1 MGAAVPAELEAGL
14 IGLLTG
20 VALAVVVVGWLWRRG
35 AARRL
40 RFAREVSRLTEGD
53 FDARLAVPEDGHL
66 AGLARSFNRLSEQA
80 SRRVGELSGE
90 RDHLQEI
97 LNGISDGV
105 LETDARGRVSVANP
119 AFRALFGVEGPCL
132 GRSVVELTRRPELGR
147 LVEGTL
153 AGEPRAD
160 LEVVISGRVVS
171 LSGAAL
177 KGGGVLVVARN
188 VTERVRL
195 EATRRDF
202 IANVSHELKTPLTAI
217 RGFAETLK
225 EGALEDRAVAG
236 KFTIRILEQC
246 RRLEALLADL
256 LALSRLESAAVTSE
270 ENREPVEMESLVRR
284 ALETVAGAAAERG
297 VRLEFEVSSTPPA
310 FSGHPEALERLLL
323 NLLENAIKYNRAPG
337 WVRVGLN
344 TEGGEVVL
352 EVADSGIGIPREA
365 LSRVFE
371 RFYRVDKGRAR
382 EEGGTGLG
390 LALVKHAAMVHGG
403 RVEVESRF
411 GEGSTFRVLLPIR

>member
-1 MGAAVPAELEAGL
+1 MGAAVPAGLEAGL

-188 VTERVRL
+188 VTEV
-195 EATRRDF
+195 
-202 IANVSHELKTPLTAI
+202 VCVAI
-217 RGFAETLK
+217 S
-225 EGALEDRAVAG
+225 
-236 KFTIRILEQC
+236 TI
-246 RRLEALLADL
+246 LAAPFND
-256 LALSRLESAAVTSE
+256 ALSREVERIVTGARPTTDVSFVLDLGRTVVLESAAVTSE

>member
-1 MGAAVPAELEAGL
+1 
-14 IGLLTG
+14 
-20 VALAVVVVGWLWRRG
+20 
-35 AARRL
+35 
-40 RFAREVSRLTEGD
+40 
-53 FDARLAVPEDGHL
+53 
-66 AGLARSFNRLSEQA
+66 
-80 SRRVGELSGE
+80 
-90 RDHLQEI
+90 
-97 LNGISDGV
+97 V
-105 LETDARGRVSVANP
+105 L
-119 AFRALFGVEGPCL
+119 
-132 GRSVVELTRRPELGR
+132 
-147 LVEGTL
+147 
-153 AGEPRAD
+153 
-160 LEVVISGRVVS
+160 SGRVVS

-177 KGGGVLVVARN
+177 KGSGVLVVARN